1 MLLAVVVA
9 VWVLAIPG
17 GAIAGKLE
25 DGRAAWA
32 DGDCPTAREIWRALA
47 EQGNSLAQYNLGMTY
62 EIGGV
67 RCVPMDPDYFSAANW
82 YQKAADQGLAIAE
95 EELGFVFLD
104 GTGRRKDFDAAR
116 KWFGKAAAQG
126 DARSKF
132 MIGFMYYHGDGVP
145 QDYVMAAN
153 WVRQAAEQGEYQ
165 AQSELAAYYERGEGV
180 PQDYVQAYK
189 WIILSIARFRGT
201 DPEREIVIKGR
212 DRIATKMTPVQI
224 AEAQRL
230 AREWWARQT
239 GSLP

>member
-1 MLLAVVVA
+1 
-9 VWVLAIPG
+9 
-17 GAIAGKLE
+17 
-25 DGRAAWA
+25 
-32 DGDCPTAREIWRALA
+32 
-47 EQGNSLAQYNLGMTY
+47 MTY
-62 EIGGV
+62 ELGSGWCPPY
-67 RCVPMDPDYFSAANW
+67 RWDPDYFSAADW

-95 EELGFVFLD
+95 EELGFMFLD
-104 GTGRRKDFDAAR
+104 GTGRPKDFDAAR

-126 DARSKF
+126 DARSKY
-132 MIGFMYYHGDGVP
+132 MIGTMYRDGDGVP

-165 AQSELAAYYERGEGV
+165 AQLDLAIYYERGEGV

-189 WIILSIARFRGT
+189 WVILSIARFRGT
-201 DPEREIVIKGR
+201 EQEREIVIKNR

-224 AEAQRL
+224 TEAQRL